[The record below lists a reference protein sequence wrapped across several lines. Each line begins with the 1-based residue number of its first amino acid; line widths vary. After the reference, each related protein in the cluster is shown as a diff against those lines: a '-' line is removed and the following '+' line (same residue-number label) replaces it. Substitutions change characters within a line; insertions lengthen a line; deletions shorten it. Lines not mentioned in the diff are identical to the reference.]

1 MITFSVSRSPNYLNI
16 LLISVV
22 FGGDIASKGWYK
34 LETVYL
40 DRVVTRT
47 SYDPQ
52 PIFLE

>member
-1 MITFSVSRSPNYLNI
+1 MINFSVFRSPNYLNT

-22 FGGDIASKGWYK
+22 FGGGIASKGWYK

-40 DRVVTRT
+40 YRVVKRT